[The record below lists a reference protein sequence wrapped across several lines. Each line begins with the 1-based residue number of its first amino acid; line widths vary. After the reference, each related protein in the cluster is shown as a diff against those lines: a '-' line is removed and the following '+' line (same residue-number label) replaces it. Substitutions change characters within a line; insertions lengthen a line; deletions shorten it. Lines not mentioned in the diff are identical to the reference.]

1 MYYIICGKYKKF
13 KKPEISHFFKKLL
26 FSIICSKCD
35 NEDEKTFKEE
45 SIEVLKFPTL
55 VENT

>member
-13 KKPEISHFFKKLL
+13 KKPEISHFFKKSL

-45 SIEVLKFPTL
+45 SIEILKFLTL